1 MRWLLITFVLACSS
15 PSPAPK
21 LANTAPASSQ
31 PDPRAFALRMIDTL
45 EHDDLPAWK
54 QLLSQHQR
62 DKLGDDEQIRSQL
75 QAWRR
80 DLLPKSHALRSA
92 TYSLD
97 ETGPQRFVLYKL
109 EGREPEALV
118 MVTEDHGALRIDEN

>member
-1 MRWLLITFVLACSS
+1 MRWLLLGLLVACSS

-21 LANTAPASSQ
+21 VANTTPASTE

-45 EHDDLPAWK
+45 EHDDLAGWK
-54 QLLSQHQR
+54 QLLSDRQR
-62 DKLGDDEQIRSQL
+62 ARLADDDLLHGQL

-80 DLLPKSHALRSA
+80 DLLPKAQRLRTASF
-92 TYSLD
+92 SLD
-97 ETGPQRFVLYKL
+97 QTGPQHFVLYSL